1 MKTPDDIGPLLA
13 ATLDDHRLSRSER
26 QVLERTLEELGS
38 AADPQALRRKAFEV
52 ARNVLGQSVVSLGK
66 DVVDWLEAVVKA
78 IERPSRGA
86 GTGRP
91 EVAEVHFSPGDDCR
105 IRIAQLLDATRKGV
119 DICVFT
125 ITDDRISNR
134 IVAAHRRGVVVRVIS
149 DDNKSGDEGSDVGRF
164 RSEGIAVRVDRSEFH
179 MHHKFAVFD
188 GELILSGSYNWTR
201 GAAECNEENLLVTN
215 DTHLVEPYSRAFEHL
230 WEKLA

>member
-13 ATLDDHRLSRSER
+13 ATLDDLRLSRSER

-38 AADPQALRRKAFEV
+38 EADPQALRRKAFEV
-52 ARNVLGQSVVSLGK
+52 ARTVLGESVESLGK
-66 DVVDWLEAVVKA
+66 DVVDWLEAVVKV

-91 EVAEVHFSPGDDCR
+91 DVAEVHFSPGDDCR
-105 IRIAQLLDATRKGV
+105 VRIAQLLDATRKGV

-149 DDNKSGDEGSDVGRF
+149 DDNKAGDEGSDVGRF
-164 RSEGIAVRVDRSEFH
+164 RSEGI
-179 MHHKFAVFD
+179 D
-188 GELILSGSYNWTR
+188 GELVLSGSYNWTR
-201 GAAECNEENLLVTN
+201 GAAEYNEENLLVTN
-215 DTHLVEPYSRAFEHL
+215 DTRLVAPYSRAFEHL